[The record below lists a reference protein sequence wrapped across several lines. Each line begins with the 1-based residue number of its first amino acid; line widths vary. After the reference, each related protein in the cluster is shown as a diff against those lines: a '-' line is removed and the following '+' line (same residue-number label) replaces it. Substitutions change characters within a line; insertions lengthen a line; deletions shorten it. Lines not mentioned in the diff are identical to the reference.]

1 MAGVTDNGFEAKRLA
16 DVLTDAADDLRT
28 IVDPVSGDTLQ
39 PNFEEEDPAMQVV
52 QVPLEGVGLAWEAM
66 QLSYQQFDPRKATG
80 PALAA
85 LVQLN
90 GITKLDQFNSTVT
103 EDLFGTPLALI
114 PAGQLVADVNN
125 TNQWATLTDVTL
137 DALGEGSVTV
147 QCTVPG
153 PIAAAPGVLTRIV
166 TPYPGLSSVTNP
178 LAASLG
184 RDVET
189 DTELRARQK
198 LSTMAPAASPVESVY
213 GNLANVA
220 GVTYARVRQNNTLTV
235 DANGIPGKSV
245 AAVVVGGTD
254 LDIAM
259 TLLAR
264 TGVTAEWYG
273 SSSLT
278 LFDVQ
283 GEPYAV
289 KWTRPTAKPIY
300 IALTI
305 QVVNGN
311 IFPADGLQQIK
322 DAIILYAKGGAP
334 ALGVDDGFSETGF
347 PPGAT
352 VIWSRLFTP
361 INFVPGHRVVSLFI
375 GDAPAPTLENDVTV
389 PWDEFAEFT
398 DANIDITVAP

>member
-1 MAGVTDNGFEAKRLA
+1 MAGVTDSGFEAKRLA
-16 DVLTDAADDLRT
+16 DVMIDAADDLRT
-28 IVDPVSGDTLQ
+28 IVDPVSGETLQ

-66 QLSYQQFDPRKATG
+66 QLVYQQFDPRAATG
-80 PALAA
+80 PAQSA

-90 GITKLDQFNSTVT
+90 GITRLDAFNSTAT
-103 EDLFGTPLALI
+103 ETLNGTPLALI
-114 PAGQLVADVNN
+114 PAGQLVSDVNN
-125 TNQWATLTDVTL
+125 TNQWATLENVTL
-137 DALGEGSVTV
+137 DALGVATVTV

-153 PIAAAPGVLTRIV
+153 PVAAAPGALNRIV
-166 TPYPGLSSVTNP
+166 TPYPGLSSVTNV
-178 LAASLG
+178 LAAQLG
-184 RDVET
+184 RDIET
-189 DTELRARQK
+189 DTELRQRQR

-213 GNLANVA
+213 ANVANVA
-220 GVTYARVRQNNTLTV
+220 GVTYARIRQNNTLV
-235 DANGIPGKSV
+235 PDSNGIPGKCV

-259 TLLAR
+259 ALLAR
-264 TGVTAEWYG
+264 TGVTAEWFG

-305 QVVNGN
+305 QVINGN
-311 IFPADGLQQIK
+311 IFPVDGLQQIK
-322 DAIILYAKGGAP
+322 DAIKLYAKGGAP

-347 PPGAT
+347 PPGST

-361 INFVPGHRVVSLFI
+361 VNFVPGHRVVSMFI
-375 GDAPAPTLENDVTV
+375 GASPGPTLENDIPV
-389 PWDEFAEFT
+389 PWDQVADFT
-398 DANIDITVAP
+398 DANILITVAP

>member
-28 IVDPVSGDTLQ
+28 IVDPVSGETLQ

-52 QVPLEGVGLAWEAM
+52 QVPLEGVGLAWEAI
-66 QLSYQQFDPRKATG
+66 QLSYQQFDPRAAIG
-80 PALAA
+80 PAQSA

-90 GITKLDQFNSTVT
+90 GITRLDQFNSTAT
-103 EDLFGTPLALI
+103 ETLNGTPLAVI
-114 PAGQLVADVNN
+114 TAGQLVADVNN

-137 DALGEGSVTV
+137 DALGVGSVTV

-153 PIAAAPGVLTRIV
+153 PVAAAPGTLTRIV

-178 LAASLG
+178 LAAQLG

-189 DTELRARQK
+189 DTELRQRQK
-198 LSTMAPAASPVESVY
+198 FSTMAPAASPVESVY
-213 GNLANVA
+213 ANLANVA
-220 GVTYARVRQNNTLTV
+220 GVTYARIRQNNTLV
-235 DANGIPGKSV
+235 PDSNGIPGKSV
-245 AAVVVGGTD
+245 AAVVVGGAD

-278 LFDVQ
+278 LFDTQ

-289 KWTRPTAKPIY
+289 KWTRPTDLPIY
-300 IALTI
+300 IHLTI
-305 QVVNGN
+305 QVINPG

-334 ALGVDDGFSETGF
+334 SLGVDDGFSETGF
-347 PPGAT
+347 PPGST

-375 GDAPAPTLENDVTV
+375 GTSPSPTLESDIPV
-389 PWDEFAEFT
+389 PWNQVAQFL
-398 DANIDITVAP
+398 DANIVITVAP

>member
-1 MAGVTDNGFEAKRLA
+1 MAGVTDTGFEAKRLA
-16 DVLTDAADDLRT
+16 DVLTDADDEMRT
-28 IVDPVSGDTLQ
+28 IVDPVSGETLQ

-52 QVPLEGVGLAWEAM
+52 QVPLEGVGLAWEAI
-66 QLSYQQFDPRKATG
+66 QLSYQQFDPR
-80 PALAA
+80 AA
-85 LVQLN
+85 VGASQSSLVQLN
-90 GITKLDQFNSTVT
+90 GITRLDQFNSTVT
-103 EDLFGTPLALI
+103 ENLFGTPLALI
-114 PAGQLVADVNN
+114 PAGQLVSDVNN
-125 TNQWATLTDVTL
+125 TNQWATLADVTL
-137 DALGEGSVTV
+137 SAGGVGSVTV

-153 PIAAAPGVLTRIV
+153 PVAAAPATLTRIV
-166 TPYPGLSSVTNP
+166 TPYPGLSSVSNP
-178 LAASLG
+178 LTADLG

-220 GVTYARVRQNNTLTV
+220 GVTYSRVRQNNALVV
-235 DANGIPGKSV
+235 DSNGIPGKCV
-245 AAVVVGGTD
+245 AAVVVGGAD

-273 SSSLT
+273 SSALT

-300 IALTI
+300 VALTI

-311 IFPADGLQQIK
+311 IFPADGLQQIR
-322 DAIILYAKGGAP
+322 DAIKLYAKGGAP

-352 VIWSRLFTP
+352 VLWSRLFTP

-375 GDAPAPTLENDVTV
+375 GSAPGPTLSNDITV
-389 PWDEFAEFT
+389 PWNQFAEFT
-398 DANIDITVAP
+398 DANISITVAP

>member
-28 IVDPVSGDTLQ
+28 IVDPVSGETLQ

-66 QLSYQQFDPRKATG
+66 QLTYQQFDPRKATG
-80 PALAA
+80 PSFWSLI
-85 LVQLN
+85 QLN
-90 GITKLDQFNSTVT
+90 GLTRLDQFNSTAT
-103 EDLFGTPLALI
+103 ETLTGTPLAFI

-125 TNQWATLTDVTL
+125 TNQWETLSDVTL
-137 DALGEGSVTV
+137 DALGVGSVTV

-153 PIAAAPGVLTRIV
+153 PIAAAPGALSRIV

-178 LAASLG
+178 LAAELG
-184 RDVET
+184 RYLET
-189 DTELRARQK
+189 ETEGRARQK
-198 LSTMAPAASPVESVY
+198 ASTMAPAASPVESVY
-213 GNLANVA
+213 GNLANVP
-220 GVTYARVRQNNTLTV
+220 GVTYARVRQNNTLAV
-235 DANGIPGKSV
+235 DSNGIPGKSV
-245 AAVVVGGTD
+245 AAVVVGGAD

-289 KWTRPTAKPIY
+289 KWTRPAALPIY
-300 IALTI
+300 IELTI
-305 QVVNGN
+305 QVINPN

-322 DAIILYAKGGAP
+322 DAIKLYAKGGAP

-347 PPGAT
+347 PPGAA

-375 GDAPAPTLENDVTV
+375 GTAPGPTLENDITV
-389 PWDEFAEFT
+389 PWDEVAEFI
-398 DANIDITVAP
+398 DANIDITVTP

>member
-28 IVDPVSGDTLQ
+28 IVDPVSGETLQ

-66 QLSYQQFDPRKATG
+66 QLTYQQFEPRAAVG
-80 PALAA
+80 PAQSA

-90 GITKLDQFNSTVT
+90 GITRLDQFNSTAT
-103 EDLFGTPLALI
+103 ESLAGTPLALI

-125 TNQWATLTDVTL
+125 TNQWSTLADVTL
-137 DALGEGSVTV
+137 DALGAGSVTV

-153 PIAAAPGVLTRIV
+153 PIAAAPGTLTRIV

-213 GNLANVA
+213 ANLANVP
-220 GVTYARVRQNNTLTV
+220 GVTYDRVRQNNTLTT
-235 DANGIPGKSV
+235 DANGIPGKCV

-264 TGVTAEWYG
+264 TGVTAEWFG

-289 KWTRPTAKPIY
+289 KWTRPTALPIY
-300 IALTI
+300 ISLTI
-305 QVVNGN
+305 QVINPN
-311 IFPADGLQQIK
+311 IFPANGLQQIK
-322 DAIILYAKGGAP
+322 DSIKLYAKGGAP
-334 ALGVDDGFSETGF
+334 ALGVEDGFSETGF

-375 GDAPAPTLENDVTV
+375 GTSPSPTLENDIPT
-389 PWDEFAEFT
+389 PWNQVAEFT
-398 DANIDITVAP
+398 DANIIITVAP

>member
-16 DVLTDAADDLRT
+16 DVLSDAADDLRT
-28 IVDPVSGDTLQ
+28 IVDPVSGETLQ

-52 QVPLEGVGLAWEAM
+52 QVPLEGVGSAWEAI
-66 QLSYQQFDPRKATG
+66 QLSYQQFDPRAAIG
-80 PALAA
+80 PALSA

-90 GITKLDQFNSTVT
+90 GITRLDQFNSTAT
-103 EDLFGTPLALI
+103 ETLVGTPLAAI
-114 PAGQLVADVNN
+114 SAGQLVADVNN
-125 TNQWATLTDVTL
+125 TNQWATLEDVTL
-137 DALGEGSVTV
+137 DAFGVGSVTV

-153 PIAAAPGVLTRIV
+153 PIAAAPGTLTRIV
-166 TPYPGLSSVTNP
+166 TPYPGLSSVTNV

-184 RDVET
+184 RDIET
-189 DTELRARQK
+189 DTELRSRQK

-220 GVTYARVRQNNTLTV
+220 GVTYARVRQNNTLST
-235 DANGIPGKSV
+235 DSNGIPGKCV

-264 TGVTAEWYG
+264 TGVTAEWFG

-278 LFDVQ
+278 LLDVQ
-283 GEPYAV
+283 GEPYV
-289 KWTRPTAKPIY
+289 VRWTRPTPLPTY
-300 IALTI
+300 VHLTI
-305 QVVNGN
+305 QVVNPG

-322 DAIILYAKGGAP
+322 DSIILYAKGGAP
-334 ALGVDDGFSETGF
+334 ALGVDDGFSDTGF
-347 PPGAT
+347 PPGST

-361 INFVPGHRVVSLFI
+361 INFVPGHRVISLFI
-375 GDAPAPTLENDVTV
+375 GTSPGPTLENDIPV
-389 PWDEFAEFT
+389 PWDQVAAFL
-398 DANIDITVAP
+398 DANIVITVAP

>member
-1 MAGVTDNGFEAKRLA
+1 MAGVTEKGYEAKRLA
-16 DVLTDAADDLRT
+16 DVLTDAADDMRT
-28 IVDPVSGDTLQ
+28 IVDPVSGETLQ

-66 QLSYQQFDPRKATG
+66 QLAYQQFDPRKAVG
-80 PALAA
+80 PALAG

-90 GITKLDQFNSTVT
+90 GITKLDAFNSTVT
-103 EDLFGTPLALI
+103 ENLFGTPLQLI

-125 TNQWATLTDVTL
+125 TNQWATLADVTL
-137 DALGEGSVTV
+137 DALGVGSVTV
-147 QCTVPG
+147 QCTVSG
-153 PIAAAPGVLTRIV
+153 PIAAAPGTLTRIV
-166 TPYPGLSSVTNP
+166 TPYPGLSSVSNP

-189 DTELRARQK
+189 DTELRQRQK

-220 GVTYARVRQNNTLTV
+220 GVTYARVRQNNTLSV
-235 DANGIPGKSV
+235 DSNGIPGKSV

-254 LDIAM
+254 LDIAQ

-264 TGVTAEWYG
+264 TGVTAEWFG
-273 SSSLT
+273 SSSMT

-283 GEPYAV
+283 GEAYVV
-289 KWTRPTAKPIY
+289 KWTRPTPMLVY
-300 IALTI
+300 IQMTI
-305 QVVNGN
+305 QVVNPG

-322 DAIILYAKGGAP
+322 DAIKLYAKGGAP
-334 ALGVDDGFSETGF
+334 ALGIDDGFSETGF
-347 PPGAT
+347 PPGAA

-361 INFVPGHRVVSLFI
+361 INFIPGHRVISLFI
-375 GDAPAPTLENDVTV
+375 GSAPDPTLENDIDV
-389 PWDEFAEFT
+389 PWNQFAEFT
-398 DANIDITVAP
+398 DANIVITVAP